1 MKGLGAI
8 WRFTRQVAVTCQSPA
23 PDGAASFRRHR
34 CSPVSHPQTSAITGE
49 SMHQPIDNSLDSND
63 LDEYRGSQLAARPRG
78 PCWTDRRCD
87 GCPSMPERRMISRT
101 IATNAKLA
109 RVSLRANFLYL
120 SCIPFIDRD
129 GRMSGDEV
137 TIKVRVVPLRDE
149 IPLADIPALLAELV
163 EQGLIAC
170 AASPK

>member
-1 MKGLGAI
+1 
-8 WRFTRQVAVTCQSPA
+8 
-23 PDGAASFRRHR
+23 
-34 CSPVSHPQTSAITGE
+34 
-49 SMHQPIDNSLDSND
+49 
-63 LDEYRGSQLAARPRG
+63 
-78 PCWTDRRCD
+78 
-87 GCPSMPERRMISRT
+87 MISRK

-137 TIKVRVVPLRDE
+137 TIKGRVVPLRDE

-163 EQGLIAC
+163 EQGLIAWYE
-170 AASPK
+170 AEWKGVPKRAVYFPGFHDEQRGARFAREADSEYPAYDSLSTRSAFDRREDSESSPGVVREPSVRKEVKGREVKLMQVK